1 MLTLFT
7 YELLFAWDCGMRR
20 FCPLLFKFLPF
31 DAPPPP
37 PPVVLQAL
45 LFALYTGDRRCWL
58 FVELVDDA
66 GIDVLDANVV
76 VVGEPLLSDRWS
88 RQWDAK

>member
-1 MLTLFT
+1 
-7 YELLFAWDCGMRR
+7 MRR

-45 LFALYTGDRRCWL
+45 LFALYTGDRRC
-58 FVELVDDA
+58 
-66 GIDVLDANVV
+66 
-76 VVGEPLLSDRWS
+76 
-88 RQWDAK
+88 